1 MLLARR
7 PTGVRVRDVR
17 VRVRVVRVKVSSPII
32 RVVGLGFR
40 VSVRVTVRVT

>member
-32 RVVGLGFR
+32 RVVGLAFG
-40 VSVRVTVRVT
+40 VRVMGSV

>member
-17 VRVRVVRVKVSSPII
+17 VRVRVRVKVSSPII
-32 RVVGLGFR
+32 RVVGLAFG
-40 VSVRVTVRVT
+40 VRVMGSV